1 MLIVSPGGRIIY
13 TSPQTRELFGLP
25 DEQIDLERLALLV
38 QPNEALLYL
47 CQQEATASFR
57 LEENQVEGTSYYLP
71 YGSNILLM
79 VSFQV
84 NSIEEE
90 PAEGV
95 INSFVQSYGH
105 NTFQKYSDVL
115 TTFIQV
121 TSTTIDDLEKIKQA
135 VVESLKKLTKA
146 DLLRITIW
154 NKEEDLLIP
163 LIHHG
168 FHRLETQI
176 DRNSSEAYHGKYSR
190 YLLKNRKPLLL
201 ISDENSTQAFQVK
214 ERSQHSHYRSYMGVP
229 LFVADEVIGTLELG
243 SISQNAFSEDDLSFL
258 YWFSG
263 NIATAI
269 HVAKNPHQSEN
280 LSVELDELLHLTKI
294 FENRDT
300 ESILDRETVEQIAS
314 ILKVEILGL
323 LEFSDNHQFLFAL
336 NPFLG
341 LPPDFVELYQ
351 ITIPTNGNQEK
362 SLSLSQV
369 INSSNTSEDLRLKAL
384 GLDHPA
390 RAAGMHH
397 TLLVPLIVNDDCI
410 GYIQAANKKNGEPFD
425 KFEEKLL
432 TIIAY
437 IIGSTIYKSDQK
449 ETNQGLI
456 NFTKK
461 IISLFQLISSD
472 VKLNGNMQ
480 EILQELTQFLNA
492 DYAALFFAKIGEE
505 NTPLHLSSH
514 IGLPEDLID
523 YYIQPDAADKHQIDR
538 SNEIKNIRIYHP
550 QEYENIGAH
559 YYQPIFSRIAPQ
571 SLVKAPLV
579 LNNEWYGD
587 LLVGFDESYSPNEE
601 EILVIETIT
610 GQIASSQHENNHI
623 FQAHECKDKHS
634 LQQPNRVSDFIT
646 AGLEVVKTIN
656 QTIDRYEM
664 LSSLGEGI
672 LNYLNSD
679 VVIIVESNIHGP
691 KLVCS
696 FGEISKTLNLD
707 KLLGK
712 RNPIHHTLLSGE
724 IILIDDI
731 VSSKDWESSPLI
743 TAIKANSFF
752 CIPIKA
758 NEQTEVAL
766 LAANHTTIPALTEA
780 DEKIIALLSFQI
792 SSVFQHI
799 KSLDETRHHLRE
811 VNLLLDFSRQIGSM
825 DADQTLD
832 TLLKS
837 VKKIVPAA
845 QAGFIATWDDQSKG
859 LRPVNTF
866 GYKKEFQLKEI
877 KFSLNNSLPGHVYK
891 CQSPIRI
898 DKVDFVAKYNL
909 SPEDLLRYQDATA
922 GKLPIASLGIPIMG
936 VITPQG
942 KPDEPD
948 FRGVI
953 ILDNFDTPAAFNEDD
968 QAIIKSLL
976 HQTILSLENL
986 SLYQATEQ
994 HAGQLQALTSMAS
1007 MISSSLNSDDLV
1019 ASILDQLETVV
1030 YFDTGTLWLNKDD
1043 RLTIRAARGFD
1054 DSEERI
1060 GLSVAI
1066 DDSRLFNE
1074 MVVKGK
1080 PISVDDIHQDSRF
1093 PSLLDHPYH
1102 SWLGIPLIAKDRIL
1116 GVIAL
1121 EKIEANFY
1129 SDEKVQL
1136 ALTFSGQAAV
1146 ALVNA
1151 SLFEESILRTDELV
1165 KRSQRLAML
1174 NRLSNELGQ
1183 TLDIDQI
1190 YNICLRNLVA
1200 AVECSSASA
1209 VLFQV
1214 NSDNGSQSSVQP
1226 NETEN
1231 AILTSEYPNSS
1242 NILPEELPD
1251 MPIFN
1256 HIRQSLGVFS
1266 TDNAR
1271 GEKELRAISKII
1283 EGRNIESLLILPVAT
1298 REDFYGLILVINNK
1312 THYYTSEEIKLAR
1325 TITNQTAISLENA
1338 KLFEKTQNLTVGLEE
1353 RVEERTAQL
1362 ALAHQ
1367 QSEILLRITTA
1378 LSSSLDMD
1386 LVLNNTLNILN
1397 EDVKADQ
1404 LICILWR
1411 PGESNKSHFVSLN
1424 EVALSQNDDPAL
1436 CPSPIELF
1444 ANHVA
1449 MTRDP
1454 VLVTNIH
1461 DQEHNDIQIPLID
1474 QYCSALGVPILIG
1487 DELIGA
1493 LLMFHN
1499 DAEYFSSEQLD
1510 LIQAVTNQIAV
1521 AINNSELYY
1530 LIREQAEEL
1539 GNLLHAQEVE
1549 TTRSQAI
1556 LESIAEG
1563 VMVTDSE
1570 NRITHFNVAGED
1582 ILQLERKEVLG
1593 KSLDHFIGLFG
1604 NAAHSWI
1611 KTIKR
1616 WSYKSKSSKLEEIF
1630 SEQIKLDSNRIVSVH
1645 LAPVVSSNQF
1655 LGTVSIFHDITH
1667 QVEVDRLKSEFVAN
1681 VSHELRT
1688 PMTSIK
1694 GYVDILLM
1702 GATGALSNQQNQF
1715 LNIIRE
1721 NSDRLTGLVDDLLDI
1736 SRIESGHQSLSFQS
1750 IDLRPMFEEVLMDL
1764 NRRAK
1769 DEEKR
1774 LEIEFNKPAQI
1785 PDVKGDPE
1793 RIRQIIFNLM
1803 DNAYNYTLDNGRIK
1817 IHLLSKNNEV
1827 LVQVEDNGI
1836 GICIEEQDRVF
1847 NRFYRGEH
1855 PKVLETS
1862 GTGLGLAVVK
1872 HLVEMHHG
1880 KIWIESSGIP
1890 GEGSSFFFTLPIHN
1904 NASNISHEHTLIK

>member
-1 MLIVSPGGRIIY
+1 
-13 TSPQTRELFGLP
+13 
-25 DEQIDLERLALLV
+25 
-38 QPNEALLYL
+38 
-47 CQQEATASFR
+47 
-57 LEENQVEGTSYYLP
+57 
-71 YGSNILLM
+71 
-79 VSFQV
+79 
-84 NSIEEE
+84 
-90 PAEGV
+90 
-95 INSFVQSYGH
+95 
-105 NTFQKYSDVL
+105 
-115 TTFIQV
+115 
-121 TSTTIDDLEKIKQA
+121 
-135 VVESLKKLTKA
+135 
-146 DLLRITIW
+146 
-154 NKEEDLLIP
+154 
-163 LIHHG
+163 
-168 FHRLETQI
+168 
-176 DRNSSEAYHGKYSR
+176 
-190 YLLKNRKPLLL
+190 
-201 ISDENSTQAFQVK
+201 
-214 ERSQHSHYRSYMGVP
+214 
-229 LFVADEVIGTLELG
+229 
-243 SISQNAFSEDDLSFL
+243 
-258 YWFSG
+258 
-263 NIATAI
+263 
-269 HVAKNPHQSEN
+269 
-280 LSVELDELLHLTKI
+280 
-294 FENRDT
+294 
-300 ESILDRETVEQIAS
+300 
-314 ILKVEILGL
+314 
-323 LEFSDNHQFLFAL
+323 
-336 NPFLG
+336 
-341 LPPDFVELYQ
+341 
-351 ITIPTNGNQEK
+351 
-362 SLSLSQV
+362 
-369 INSSNTSEDLRLKAL
+369 
-384 GLDHPA
+384 
-390 RAAGMHH
+390 
-397 TLLVPLIVNDDCI
+397 
-410 GYIQAANKKNGEPFD
+410 
-425 KFEEKLL
+425 
-432 TIIAY
+432 
-437 IIGSTIYKSDQK
+437 
-449 ETNQGLI
+449 
-456 NFTKK
+456 
-461 IISLFQLISSD
+461 
-472 VKLNGNMQ
+472 
-480 EILQELTQFLNA
+480 
-492 DYAALFFAKIGEE
+492 
-505 NTPLHLSSH
+505 
-514 IGLPEDLID
+514 
-523 YYIQPDAADKHQIDR
+523 
-538 SNEIKNIRIYHP
+538 
-550 QEYENIGAH
+550 
-559 YYQPIFSRIAPQ
+559 
-571 SLVKAPLV
+571 
-579 LNNEWYGD
+579 
-587 LLVGFDESYSPNEE
+587 
-601 EILVIETIT
+601 
-610 GQIASSQHENNHI
+610 
-623 FQAHECKDKHS
+623 
-634 LQQPNRVSDFIT
+634 
-646 AGLEVVKTIN
+646 
-656 QTIDRYEM
+656 
-664 LSSLGEGI
+664 
-672 LNYLNSD
+672 
-679 VVIIVESNIHGP
+679 
-691 KLVCS
+691 
-696 FGEISKTLNLD
+696 
-707 KLLGK
+707 
-712 RNPIHHTLLSGE
+712 
-724 IILIDDI
+724 
-731 VSSKDWESSPLI
+731 
-743 TAIKANSFF
+743 
-752 CIPIKA
+752 
-758 NEQTEVAL
+758 
-766 LAANHTTIPALTEA
+766 
-780 DEKIIALLSFQI
+780 
-792 SSVFQHI
+792 
-799 KSLDETRHHLRE
+799 
-811 VNLLLDFSRQIGSM
+811 
-825 DADQTLD
+825 
-832 TLLKS
+832 
-837 VKKIVPAA
+837 
-845 QAGFIATWDDQSKG
+845 
-859 LRPVNTF
+859 
-866 GYKKEFQLKEI
+866 
-877 KFSLNNSLPGHVYK
+877 
-891 CQSPIRI
+891 
-898 DKVDFVAKYNL
+898 
-909 SPEDLLRYQDATA
+909 
-922 GKLPIASLGIPIMG
+922 
-936 VITPQG
+936 
-942 KPDEPD
+942 
-948 FRGVI
+948 
-953 ILDNFDTPAAFNEDD
+953 
-968 QAIIKSLL
+968 
-976 HQTILSLENL
+976 
-986 SLYQATEQ
+986 
-994 HAGQLQALTSMAS
+994 
-1007 MISSSLNSDDLV
+1007 
-1019 ASILDQLETVV
+1019 
-1030 YFDTGTLWLNKDD
+1030 
-1043 RLTIRAARGFD
+1043 
-1054 DSEERI
+1054 
-1060 GLSVAI
+1060 
-1066 DDSRLFNE
+1066 
-1074 MVVKGK
+1074 
-1080 PISVDDIHQDSRF
+1080 
-1093 PSLLDHPYH
+1093 
-1102 SWLGIPLIAKDRIL
+1102 
-1116 GVIAL
+1116 
-1121 EKIEANFY
+1121 
-1129 SDEKVQL
+1129 
-1136 ALTFSGQAAV
+1136 
-1146 ALVNA
+1146 
-1151 SLFEESILRTDELV
+1151 
-1165 KRSQRLAML
+1165 
-1174 NRLSNELGQ
+1174 
-1183 TLDIDQI
+1183 
-1190 YNICLRNLVA
+1190 
-1200 AVECSSASA
+1200 
-1209 VLFQV
+1209 
-1214 NSDNGSQSSVQP
+1214 
-1226 NETEN
+1226 
-1231 AILTSEYPNSS
+1231 
-1242 NILPEELPD
+1242 

-1378 LSSSLDMD
+1378 LCSSLDMD

-1411 PGESNKSHFVSLN
+1411 PGESNISHFVSLN
-1424 EVALSQNDDPAL
+1424 EMALSQNDVSPL

-1556 LESIAEG
+1556 FESIAEG

-1616 WSYKSKSSKLEEIF
+1616 WSYKSKSSKLEKIF

-1750 IDLRPMFEEVLMDL
+1750 IDLSPMFEEVLMDL